1 MLTLAKIMLVS
12 SLFIWLPFARPE
24 KKIPG
29 RNVTQYTTGDLK
41 TAGNKNIPLE
51 RRTNVTSEND
61 NSNTSKPMVTDA
73 SGLDLPTIYETI
85 HSTSNWP
92 TASSTESPRP
102 TSTYSIPPLTH
113 SFISKLPLNSST
125 ADFSAHTGPMHS
137 ASPENFT
144 WSLENDTLN
153 IPDNISSTDSILPL
167 PPMTTPVTP
176 LTDEPTGWPATDNDN
191 FAGFT
196 LYQEKTTLQPTLK
209 FTNNSKIYSNTS
221 DSPKEYKN
229 TGIVFGGIL
238 GAILGASLLSLVGY
252 LLCGQRKTD
261 SFSHRRLYD
270 DRNEPVLRLDNAP
283 EPYDVNFGNSSYYNS
298 AVSDSSM
305 PEGRES
311 IQDGIPMDDIPP
323 LRTSM

>member
-1 MLTLAKIMLVS
+1 MLTLAKILLIL

-24 KKIPG
+24 EKNPG
-29 RNVTQYTTGDLK
+29 RNVTQYITEDLK
-41 TAGNKNIPLE
+41 TAGNQSIPLE
-51 RRTNVTSEND
+51 RRKNVTSVND
-61 NSNTSKPMVTDA
+61 KRNTSKPMVTDA
-73 SGLDLPTIYETI
+73 SVLDLPTTYETI
-85 HSTSNWP
+85 PSTSNRP
-92 TASSTESPRP
+92 TASSTEGPRP
-102 TSTYSIPPLTH
+102 TPAYSIPPLTH
-113 SFISKLPLNSST
+113 SFVSKLPLNLST
-125 ADFSAHTGPMHS
+125 ANFSAHNDPTHFGS
-137 ASPENFT
+137 SENFT
-144 WSLENDTLN
+144 WSLDNDSMN
-153 IPDNISSTDSILPL
+153 VPDNISSTDSILPF

-209 FTNNSKIYSNTS
+209 FTNNSKFFSNTS

-270 DRNEPVLRLDNAP
+270 DRNEPVTTTQL
-283 EPYDVNFGNSSYYNS
+283 
-298 AVSDSSM
+298 
-305 PEGRES
+305 
-311 IQDGIPMDDIPP
+311 
-323 LRTSM
+323 

>member
-1 MLTLAKIMLVS
+1 MLTLAKIVLVS

-29 RNVTQYTTGDLK
+29 RSVTQYTTGDLK
-41 TAGNKNIPLE
+41 TAGNQNIPLE

-73 SGLDLPTIYETI
+73 SVLDLPTIYETI

-92 TASSTESPRP
+92 SASSTESPRP

-176 LTDEPTGWPATDNDN
+176 LTDEPIGWPATDNDN

-221 DSPKEYKN
+221 DSPKGIYKWIN
-229 TGIVFGGIL
+229 VFGY
-238 GAILGASLLSLVGY
+238 VG
-252 LLCGQRKTD
+252 L
-261 SFSHRRLYD
+261 
-270 DRNEPVLRLDNAP
+270 
-283 EPYDVNFGNSSYYNS
+283 NF
-298 AVSDSSM
+298 
-305 PEGRES
+305 
-311 IQDGIPMDDIPP
+311 
-323 LRTSM
+323 